1 MKTKILTAF
10 AIILTSFMGIQAQ
23 SINNPDDFEE
33 VSISLP
39 ATVYLST
46 GSTSI
51 RFEGDSEDIEK
62 LETEIKNGKLNI
74 RRKGNSKWGW
84 SDDMDEI
91 KIYISTPRLNSVN
104 LSGSGTIKG
113 ESTFKTDNMR
123 ISLSGSGDIIL
134 EVESE
139 NIKVDLA
146 GSGDIT
152 LSGSA
157 REATAKVAGSG
168 DIDMKKIK
176 VETMDISI
184 AGSGDIVAWVTG
196 TLNCNISGSG
206 DVEYKGNPEKV
217 NSKTMGSGSVEAIN
231 N

>member
-1 MKTKILTAF
+1 MKTKLLTAF
-10 AIILTSFMGIQAQ
+10 AIILSSIIGIQAQ
-23 SINNPDDFEE
+23 NINNPDDFDE

-39 ATVYLST
+39 ATVYLSQ

-74 RRKGNSKWGW
+74 RRKKNGRWSW

-91 KIYISTPRLNSVN
+91 KIYISTPKLKSVN

-113 ESTFKTDNMR
+113 ESTFKNDNMR

-134 EVESE
+134 DIESE
-139 NIKVDLA
+139 NLKVNLA

-152 LSGSA
+152 LKGNGRDAS
-157 REATAKVAGSG
+157 AKVAGSG
-168 DIDMKKIK
+168 DIDMQDYK
-176 VETMDISI
+176 VENMNIHI
-184 AGSGDIVAWVTG
+184 AGSGDITAYVTRS
-196 TLNCNISGSG
+196 LDCNISGSG
-206 DVEYKGNPEKV
+206 DVVYKGNPDMV
-217 NSKTMGSGSVEAIN
+217 NTNTMGSGSVEAMN